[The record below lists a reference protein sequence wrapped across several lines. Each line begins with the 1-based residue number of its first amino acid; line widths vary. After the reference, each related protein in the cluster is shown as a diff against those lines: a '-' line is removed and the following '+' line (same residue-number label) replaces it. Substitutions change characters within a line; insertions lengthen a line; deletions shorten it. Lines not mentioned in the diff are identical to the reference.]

1 MGFMDDKYLLESE
14 VSLAIY
20 SSVKNL
26 PVIDPHNHADVKEIA
41 ENNNYSDAWQVF
53 AATDHYV
60 WEVMRKRGVE
70 EKFITGDAS
79 PKEKWMEL
87 ARVMPEI
94 AGNPVYEWIHLDLR
108 RRFDIRDMLNADSG
122 EKIWEKV
129 NQKLAEPDFRPLE
142 LLKKMNVEVMCSTD
156 DPADSLE
163 YHEQV
168 NAKAGRTILRPT
180 WRPDKAMRIH
190 FPDFKAYIE
199 KLGKRFDTSIDNVK
213 TLVEV
218 LQKSHDF
225 FAEKGCRASDHDT
238 PHPLPGNAT
247 LEEADA
253 IFRKVLAGA
262 KPTQAEIDTY
272 QDYLTLQVADMD
284 MRAGWVYQMH
294 MGVVRNVR
302 DTLYKAL
309 GADVGGDVSEFY
321 IDIVKPL
328 CSFLNHFDDK
338 LKIVLYCLEPCHE
351 ASLAAVARAFGKNVR
366 LGSAWWL
373 NDTPY
378 GMSTQLDYIGNVDLY
393 ANFGGMVSD
402 SRKILSYASRFEMF
416 RRVLANVLAN
426 KVRLGRMPYDV
437 AEKLAVMMCY
447 SEPKNF
453 FNV

>member
-1 MGFMDDKYLLESE
+1 MGFIDEKYLLESE

-20 SSVKNL
+20 SSVKDL
-26 PVIDPHNHADVKEIA
+26 PIIDPHNHADVKEIA
-41 ENNNYSDAWQVF
+41 ENGNYSDAWKVF

-70 EKFITGDAS
+70 EKFITGDAAA
-79 PKEKWMEL
+79 KEKWMEL

-108 RRFDIRDMLNADSG
+108 RRFDIRDLLNAESG
-122 EKIWEKV
+122 EKIWNEV
-129 NQKLAEPDFRPLE
+129 NKKLAEPEFTPLE

-156 DPADSLE
+156 DPADTLE

-168 NAKAGRTILRPT
+168 NTKAGKTVIRPT

-190 FPDFKAYIE
+190 FPDFKEYIE
-199 KLGKRFDTSIDNVK
+199 KLGKRFGAGIDSVK
-213 TLVEV
+213 TLVAV

-238 PHPLPGNAT
+238 PHPLPGSAT
-247 LEEADA
+247 LEEAEA
-253 IFRKVLAGA
+253 VFKKVYAGE
-262 KPTQAEIDTY
+262 KLTQADIDTY
-272 QDYLTLQVADMD
+272 QDYLTLQVAGMD
-284 MRAGWVYQMH
+284 MRAGWVYQLH
-294 MGVVRNVR
+294 MGVARNVR
-302 DTLYKAL
+302 DTLFKAL
-309 GADVGGDVSEFY
+309 GPDVGGDVSEFY

-351 ASLAAVARAFGKNVR
+351 ASLATVARAFGKNVR

-378 GMSTQLDYIGNVDLY
+378 GMATQLDYIGNVDLY

-416 RRVLANVLAN
+416 RRVLSNVLAN
-426 KVRLGRMPYDV
+426 KVQLGRMPYDV

-447 SEPKNF
+447 SEPKKF